1 MWSLN
6 KQLENNII
14 ASIKAAKKL
23 NLACHIQAMHD
34 TKALCV
40 DCKNS
45 QIFIFLNKK
54 WFMIF

>member
-6 KQLENNII
+6 KQLENNR

-45 QIFIFLNKK
+45 QIFIFFK
-54 WFMIF
+54 